1 MEKIKESVR
10 GILTEDRK
18 DQSRLIFLLQE
29 AQEKLGYL
37 PKEAL
42 LEIAQFLGMPASAV
56 YSVATFYNQFRFTP
70 VGKHPIKVCLGT
82 ACHLAGGKL
91 VLEAVERELNIKV
104 GEITADG
111 EFSLERVACIGC
123 CALAPVMTINN
134 DAHPKLTP
142 VKVEA
147 ILALLKPRREL
158 KEA

>member
-1 MEKIKESVR
+1 MEKIKESLR